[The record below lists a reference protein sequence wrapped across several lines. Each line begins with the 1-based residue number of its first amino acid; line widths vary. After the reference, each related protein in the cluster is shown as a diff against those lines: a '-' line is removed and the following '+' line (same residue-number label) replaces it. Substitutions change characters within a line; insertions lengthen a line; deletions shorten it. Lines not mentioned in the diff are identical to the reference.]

1 MYIEN
6 TYKYHA
12 KKDYGS
18 NENIVELN
26 IDGNEN
32 IVELNIDGNISTMPL
47 FK

>member
-26 IDGNEN
+26 IDGN
-32 IVELNIDGNISTMPL
+32 ISTMPL